1 MELTKQDNLIAK
13 GVAIIGMIMLHL
25 FCRLG
30 ELPYDPLIW
39 IGEVPLI
46 YYLGLFGDFCV
57 PIYCFCSGYAHFY
70 LKDKDGIDYIKH
82 IPKKIF
88 SFLCNYW
95 IIVIIFTLIGII
107 VGDNEI
113 PGSAFAFLG
122 NMFLFKLSYNGA
134 WWFVITYIILLLLS
148 PIFIYIIR
156 KIPNILVVVLSLLL
170 YFIAYIFRFNYILEI
185 DNCVINW
192 IWQQAI
198 LLGTSQFAYV
208 IGMICFNNKLIS
220 RLRSITETFTP
231 IRKYMMIII
240 LPVVAFIGHSIVQS
254 LFVAPF
260 TATIVLMSLFVAK
273 LPKAISTILLFL
285 GQHSTNI
292 WFIHMF
298 FYLTLF
304 EGLVF
309 MAKYPVLIVLLMF
322 VICIPCSI
330 VINKFYMRVKN
341 RLNL

>member
-1 MELTKQDNLIAK
+1 MELTKQDNLKAK

-25 FCRLG
+25 FCRLE

-70 LKDKDGIDYIKH
+70 LKDKDGVDYIKH

-148 PIFIYIIR
+148 LIFIYIIR

-220 RLRSITETFTP
+220 RIRRSTENFNP
-231 IRKYMMIII
+231 IIKNMIII
-240 LPVVAFIGHSIVQS
+240 GLPVAAFIGHSIVQS

-273 LPKAISTILLFL
+273 LPKAINTILLFL

-304 EGLVF
+304 EGFVF
-309 MAKYPVLIVLLMF
+309 IAKYPIVIALLMF
-322 VICIPCSI
+322 TICIPCSI